1 MPDARDFPFALFY
14 QPETLRYLR
23 EAKRRDLPE
32 HTEAD
37 PRDPLNA
44 MIGLMALV
52 SHLQAVRT
60 DHVAREGFVGT
71 ARLRSSM
78 IALGAAVDYRL
89 AGPTPAEAELLATL
103 TTTWSGSQ
111 TVIRAHSQFG
121 TSGGLVYEY
130 DSDEDLTVEDPGTL
144 TIIEDDG
151 GTLSEYVL
159 GDSLW
164 GGAPASGD
172 ALYFGHPSA
181 MFDGFDLEQ
190 TSTGGVLVVDGV
202 WEYYDDLREVAPD
215 RAVPSGGNIVFSV
228 NTALTGSETI
238 PAAPYPNGASVVV
251 TCLRTGVSQTLTTS
265 GNATQIA
272 TSSGLMGQ
280 TVASSNAA
288 DYLVRVAW
296 PMVPDLTEPDGVAAN
311 YGDIDTDGA
320 YGWTIPQDADRR
332 WASTEVNGTSG
343 YWVRYRVVSVSVGS
357 LTRAIDSIDA
367 SASEWAVLA
376 DIRQGRRVEEILGVA
391 TGAASESWTLASAPL
406 ISIADVSVN
415 DESWSEVRTFLD
427 ASPFDRVYTA
437 IEQPDETVAITF
449 GDGERGRLLPAAATV
464 RVAYRVGGDVSGD
477 VDPGAIN
484 RDRTGNSRVRSV
496 TNPRA
501 ASGWV
506 AAEGSTEADLNR
518 LRAAIPASLRTRGR
532 AVTADDVAALAIAF
546 RTADG
551 SAPVA
556 RVLALEE
563 GAGPKTVQ
571 IVAVGPGGL
580 APSAA
585 DLVEL
590 EEYFRGTTLGW
601 ETTGGVAL
609 ANMQVEAVGY
619 TPNAIDATVTLYV
632 KAGFGAAAEV
642 SAPALLRDLLSPLAV
657 ALDVQAD
664 GTLAPSEDW
673 QWSWG
678 GTVTEAA
685 ISARLV
691 LGTRGAYSATFSGFS
706 TVILAS
712 DELPVP
718 GTITVSV
725 VEAS

>member
-1 MPDARDFPFALFY
+1 MPSPRDFPFASFY
-14 QPETLRYLR
+14 EPETLRYLLLD
-23 EAKRRDLPE
+23 KRQRLPE
-32 HTEAD
+32 HTETD
-37 PRDPLNA
+37 PRDPINA
-44 MIGLMALV
+44 MVGLMALV

-60 DHVAREGFVGT
+60 DHVARESFVGS

-78 IALGAAVDYRL
+78 IALGALVDYRL
-89 AGPTPAEAELLATL
+89 DGPTPAEAQLVATL
-103 TTTWSGSQ
+103 TATWSGSQ
-111 TVIRAHSQFG
+111 TVIRAHSQFS
-121 TSGGLVYEY
+121 TAGGLVYEY
-130 DSDEDLTVEDPGTL
+130 DEDDDLAVTSPGTL
-144 TIIEDDG
+144 SVIEDNG
-151 GTLSEYVL
+151 GTLATYVL
-159 GDSLW
+159 GATLW
-164 GGAPASGD
+164 GGTPSTGD
-172 ALYFGHPSA
+172 AVYIGHPAA
-181 MFDGFDLEQ
+181 MFDGFALEQ
-190 TSTGGVLVVDGV
+190 TATGGALAVDGV

-215 RAVPSGGNIVFSV
+215 YAVPSGGNIVFSV
-228 NTALTGSETI
+228 NTALTGSPTI
-238 PAAPYPNGASVVV
+238 SASPYPNGASVVV

-280 TVASSNAA
+280 TSASSNAA

-296 PMVPDLTEPDGVAAN
+296 PMVPGLSEPDGVAAN
-311 YGDIDTDGA
+311 YADIDEDGR
-320 YGWTIPQDADRR
+320 YEWTIPQAEDRR
-332 WASTEVNGTSG
+332 WAPTEVNGVSG
-343 YWVRYRVVSVSVGS
+343 YWVRYRVISASVGS
-357 LTRAIDSIDA
+357 LTRALDVVDG
-367 SASEWAVLA
+367 SASGWAVLV
-376 DIRQGRRVEEILGVA
+376 DVRQGRRVEEVLGVA

-406 ISIADVSVN
+406 ISISDVSVN

-427 ASPFDRVYTA
+427 ASAFDRVYTA
-437 IEQPDETVAITF
+437 IEQPDETVKVTF
-449 GDGERGRLLPAAATV
+449 GDGELGRLLPAAATV
-464 RVAYRVGGDVSGD
+464 RVSYRVGGDVSGD
-477 VDPGAIN
+477 VDPGAIT

-532 AVTADDVAALAIAF
+532 AVTADDVAAMALDF

-580 APSAA
+580 APTAA
-585 DLVEL
+585 DLAEL
-590 EEYFRGTTLGW
+590 EAYFRGTASGW
-601 ETTGGVAL
+601 EITGGVAL
-609 ANMQVEAVGY
+609 ANMRVEAVGY
-619 TPNAIDATVTLYV
+619 TPRAIDVTVTLYV
-632 KAGFGAAAEV
+632 KTGFGDAAEV

-673 QWSWG
+673 QWTWANY
-678 GTVTEAA
+678 VTESA

-691 LGTRGAYSATFSGFS
+691 LGTRGAFQAAFSGFS
-706 TVILAS
+706 SVLLGA

-718 GTITVSV
+718 GTITVTV
-725 VEAS
+725 VEA